1 MRILLEPERLKR
13 LLSNTLLHTSG
24 DKFLLKGVMGNFS
37 EKGLLIKDSSLE
49 IVAIQALYTKK
60 FFLEFGV
67 EGEEN
72 VPIPSSLFEPLKI
85 GFKEEKMEF
94 FNDKS
99 KLFFK
104 TKLEDYDEPIPEQE
118 QGTMPFKMLMTELGI
133 IPEKL
138 NPENP
143 QVEGK
148 GPMIQI
154 QLKAEELSG
163 LPPADE
169 YKFVCKDKKLSVTVP
184 VKELGKYT
192 KVFKPTKIE
201 AIEDMEVSFD
211 GSYFGAIA
219 NNIAGEVWVSII
231 EDAMVVSQKTK
242 DCCITYL
249 LSSQSEEE
257 A

>member
-13 LLSNTLLHTSG
+13 LLSSVLLHTSG

-37 EKGLLIKDSSLE
+37 EKGLQIKDSSLD

-60 FFLEFGV
+60 FFLEFSV
-67 EGEEN
+67 EGEKEDI
-72 VPIPSSLFEPLKI
+72 PIPNSLFEPLKL
-85 GFKEEKMEF
+85 GFNEEKMEF
-94 FNDKS
+94 FNDQNQ
-99 KLFFK
+99 LILK
-104 TKLEDYDEPIPEQE
+104 TKLEDYNEPISEQE
-118 QGTMPFKMLMTELGI
+118 QGTMPFKMMMTELGI
-133 IPEKL
+133 IPEKM

-143 QVEGK
+143 QVG

-154 QLKAEELSG
+154 QLKAEELSR

-192 KVFKPTKIE
+192 KVFKPTKIG
-201 AIEDMEVSFD
+201 AIEDMEVAFD

-219 NNIAGEVWVSII
+219 NNISGEVWLSII
-231 EDAMVVSQKTK
+231 NDAMVVSQKTK